1 MTIRHLKTFCAVC
14 RLGGITRA
22 AEELC
27 VAQPSVSQTVSE
39 LERYYGVKLFDRMGR
54 KLLLTP
60 EGERL
65 RVKAEEAIAAFS
77 EFEDAA
83 RDTKDRRSVRIGASV
98 TVGQMLLPRLVRAL
112 EEEME
117 NVECRAVVESAAAVE
132 KLVEEGALDFA
143 AVEGSV
149 SRGLIAEEFASDR
162 LAAVCAAEMEILG
175 PILPAWLVELPLLL
189 RRKGSAS
196 RDLLEERLSAL
207 GLKPQPWL
215 ESSSNSALLAA
226 AREGLGF
233 AVLPEAIVG
242 TDLAAGRLREVT
254 VEGLDLSRRWF
265 AVRRQDRRL
274 SPAQKAAYDLLFSLA
289 RP

>member
-162 LAAVCAAEMEILG
+162 LAAVCAAEMEIRG

-207 GLKPQPWL
+207 GLKPKPWL

-226 AREGLGF
+226 AREGLGI

>member
-149 SRGLIAEEFASDR
+149 SRGLIAEEFAADR
-162 LAAVCAAEMEILG
+162 LAAVCAAAMDIRG

-207 GLKPQPWL
+207 GLKPKPWL
-215 ESSSNSALLAA
+215 ESTSNSALLAA
-226 AREGLGF
+226 AREGLGI

-242 TDLAAGRLREVT
+242 SDLAAGRLREVT

>member
-77 EFEDAA
+77 EFEEAA
-83 RDTKDRRSVRIGASV
+83 RDTMERRSVRIGTSV

-112 EEEME
+112 KEEMG
-117 NVECRAVVESAAAVE
+117 NVECRAVVRRARSILPPSRGASRAGSSRRSLPPIALLPSA
-132 KLVEEGALDFA
+132 LRRWTSEGRSCLRGLWSIRCCFA
-143 AVEGSV
+143 ARGVPRAIFWRSGSPR
-149 SRGLIAEEFASDR
+149 SGSDR
-162 LAAVCAAEMEILG
+162 NRGWNLRATRRS
-175 PILPAWLVELPLLL
+175 LPRRAKDWASPSFRRRSWGATL
-189 RRKGSAS
+189 RRG
-196 RDLLEERLSAL
+196 
-207 GLKPQPWL
+207 
-215 ESSSNSALLAA
+215 
-226 AREGLGF
+226 GLG
-233 AVLPEAIVG
+233 
-242 TDLAAGRLREVT
+242 
-254 VEGLDLSRRWF
+254 
-265 AVRRQDRRL
+265 
-274 SPAQKAAYDLLFSLA
+274 K
-289 RP
+289 

>member
-65 RVKAEEAIAAFS
+65 RIKAEEAIAAFS

-98 TVGQMLLPRLVRAL
+98 TVGQMLLPRLVRVL
-112 EEEME
+112 KEEMG

-143 AVEGSV
+143 AIEGSV

-162 LAAVCAAEMEILG
+162 LAAVCAAEMDIRG

-207 GLKPQPWL
+207 GLRPQPWL

-226 AREGLGF
+226 AREGLGI

-242 TDLAAGRLREVT
+242 SDLAAGRLTEVA

-265 AVRRQDRRL
+265 AVRRQDRRF
-274 SPAQKAAYDLLFSLA
+274 SSAQKAAYDLLFSLA

>member
-112 EEEME
+112 KEEME

-162 LAAVCAAEMEILG
+162 LAAVCAVEMDIRG

-242 TDLAAGRLREVT
+242 SDLAAGRLREVT

>member
-77 EFEDAA
+77 EFEEAA
-83 RDTKDRRSVRIGASV
+83 RDTMERRSVRIGASV
-98 TVGQMLLPRLVRAL
+98 TVGQMLLPRLVRVL
-112 EEEME
+112 KEEMG

-143 AVEGSV
+143 AIEGSV

-162 LAAVCAAEMEILG
+162 LAAVCAAEMDIRG

-207 GLKPQPWL
+207 GLRPQPWL

-226 AREGLGF
+226 AREGLGI

-242 TDLAAGRLREVT
+242 SDLAAGRLREVT
-254 VEGLDLSRRWF
+254 VEGLALSRRWF
-265 AVRRQDRRL
+265 AVRRQDRKF
-274 SPAQKAAYDLLFSLA
+274 SSAQKAAYDLLFSLA

>member
-65 RVKAEEAIAAFS
+65 RIKAEEAIAAFS

-98 TVGQMLLPRLVRAL
+98 TVGQMLLPRLVRVL
-112 EEEME
+112 KEEMG

-143 AVEGSV
+143 AIEGSV

-162 LAAVCAAEMEILG
+162 LVAVCGAGMDIRG

-207 GLKPQPWL
+207 GLRPQPWL

-233 AVLPEAIVG
+233 AVLPEAIVES
-242 TDLAAGRLREVT
+242 DLAAGRLREVT

-265 AVRRQDRRL
+265 AVRRQDRRF
-274 SPAQKAAYDLLFSLA
+274 SSAQKAAYDLLFSLA

>member
-65 RVKAEEAIAAFS
+65 RIKAEGAIAAFS

-83 RDTKDRRSVRIGASV
+83 RDTKDRRSVRIGASL
-98 TVGQMLLPRLVRAL
+98 TVGQMLLPRLVRVL
-112 EEEME
+112 KEEMG

-143 AVEGSV
+143 AIEGSV

-162 LAAVCAAEMEILG
+162 LAAVCAAEMDIRG

-207 GLKPQPWL
+207 GLRPQPWL

-242 TDLAAGRLREVT
+242 SDLAAGRLREVT

-265 AVRRQDRRL
+265 AVRRQDRRF
-274 SPAQKAAYDLLFSLA
+274 SSAQKAAYDLLFSLA

>member
-98 TVGQMLLPRLVRAL
+98 TVGQMLLPRLVRVL
-112 EEEME
+112 KEEMG

-143 AVEGSV
+143 AIEGSV

-162 LAAVCAAEMEILG
+162 LAAVCAAEMDIRG

-226 AREGLGF
+226 AREGLGI

-242 TDLAAGRLREVT
+242 SDLAAGRLREVT

-265 AVRRQDRRL
+265 AVRRQDRKF
-274 SPAQKAAYDLLFSLA
+274 SSAQKAAYDLLFSLA

>member
-77 EFEDAA
+77 EFEEAA
-83 RDTKDRRSVRIGASV
+83 RDTMERRSVRIGTSV

-112 EEEME
+112 KEEMG

-149 SRGLIAEEFASDR
+149 SRGLIAEEFAFDR
-162 LAAVCAAEMEILG
+162 LAAVCAAEMDIRG

-207 GLKPQPWL
+207 GLRPQPWL

-233 AVLPEAIVG
+233 AVLPEAIVES
-242 TDLAAGRLREVT
+242 DLAAGRLREVT

-265 AVRRQDRRL
+265 AVRRQDRRF
-274 SPAQKAAYDLLFSLA
+274 SSAQKAAYDLLFSLA

>member
-77 EFEDAA
+77 EFEEAA
-83 RDTKDRRSVRIGASV
+83 RDTMERRSVRIGTSV
-98 TVGQMLLPRLVRAL
+98 TVGQMLLAPPCARFKGGDGERGVPRRRGKRSRRGKA
-112 EEEME
+112 
-117 NVECRAVVESAAAVE
+117 RR
-132 KLVEEGALDFA
+132 EGALDFA
-143 AVEGSV
+143 AIEGSV

-162 LAAVCAAEMEILG
+162 LAAVCAAAMDIRG
-175 PILPAWLVELPLLL
+175 PILPAWLVEHPLLL

-196 RDLLEERLSAL
+196 RDLLEERLSRARAKTAAVAGIFEQL
-207 GLKPQPWL
+207 GAPCRGARRIGHRRPSGGDRG
-215 ESSSNSALLAA
+215 ERPCGGAA
-226 AREGLGF
+226 
-233 AVLPEAIVG
+233 
-242 TDLAAGRLREVT
+242 
-254 VEGLDLSRRWF
+254 
-265 AVRRQDRRL
+265 
-274 SPAQKAAYDLLFSLA
+274 
-289 RP
+289 

>member
-98 TVGQMLLPRLVRAL
+98 TVGQMLLPRLVRVL
-112 EEEME
+112 KEEMG

-143 AVEGSV
+143 AIEGSV

-162 LAAVCAAEMEILG
+162 LAAVCAAEMDIRG

-207 GLKPQPWL
+207 GLRPQPWL

-233 AVLPEAIVG
+233 AVLPEAIVES
-242 TDLAAGRLREVT
+242 DLAAGRLREVT

-265 AVRRQDRRL
+265 AVRRQDRRF
-274 SPAQKAAYDLLFSLA
+274 SSAQKAAYDLLFSLA

>member
-77 EFEDAA
+77 EFEEAA
-83 RDTKDRRSVRIGASV
+83 RDTTERRSVRIGTSV

-112 EEEME
+112 KEEMG

-162 LAAVCAAEMEILG
+162 LAAVCAAEMEIRG

-207 GLKPQPWL
+207 GLKPKPWL

-226 AREGLGF
+226 AREGLGI

>member
-162 LAAVCAAEMEILG
+162 LAAVCAAETDIRG

-207 GLKPQPWL
+207 GLKPKPWL
-215 ESSSNSALLAA
+215 ESTSNSALLAA
-226 AREGLGF
+226 AREGLGI

-242 TDLAAGRLREVT
+242 SDLAAGRLREVT

>member
-77 EFEDAA
+77 EFEEAA
-83 RDTKDRRSVRIGASV
+83 RDTMERRSVRIGASV
-98 TVGQMLLPRLVRAL
+98 TVGQMLLPRLVRVL
-112 EEEME
+112 KEEMG

-143 AVEGSV
+143 AIEGSV

-162 LAAVCAAEMEILG
+162 LAAVCAAEMDIRG
-175 PILPAWLVELPLLL
+175 PILPAWLVKLPLLL

-207 GLKPQPWL
+207 GLRPQPWL

-226 AREGLGF
+226 AREGLGI

-242 TDLAAGRLREVT
+242 SDLAAGRLREVT

-265 AVRRQDRRL
+265 AVRRQDRKF